1 MPSDAVGAL
10 GALAPN
16 ADLVFRFFAFFSRFE
31 CALKRSGFLRKINSR
46 AEPDWKKYAN
56 SVRER
61 FANVDNEAFRDA
73 VAFLLDAPPQTQVV
87 AHNNTLGWAD
97 TPMGQGEHRE
107 AYVLRLVRVVR
118 NNLFHG
124 GKYPIP
130 IGPLEDTAR
139 NEALLNAGI
148 AILSHCLSL
157 SDPVRAAFEEVA

>member
-1 MPSDAVGAL
+1 MPSEAVAAL

-31 CALKRSGFLRKINSR
+31 CALKRSGFLREINTR
-46 AEPDWKKYAN
+46 AEPDWDKYAN
-56 SVRER
+56 SLREN
-61 FANVDNEAFRDA
+61 FANVDNQAFQDA
-73 VAFLLDAPPQTQVV
+73 VTFMLDAPPKRQVV
-87 AHNNTLGWAD
+87 LRNNALSWAD

-107 AYVLRLVRVVR
+107 GYVLRLVRVVR

-130 IGPLEDTAR
+130 IGPLEDMAR
-139 NEALLNAGI
+139 NDALLNAGI
-148 AILSHCLSL
+148 AVLSQCLSL